1 MICALPEMKQD
12 LLDDAMWREIITRD
26 FYPCG
31 RVWNVLD
38 SSGDKSITLYSHVLN
53 QRKILSMQIATE
65 LEKEQKEQ
73 RMMKARERLRVL
85 FLIVNILLSWLSLP
99 YLGVLQILFLLLFYE
114 SIIRSLTVTLIPLIL
129 ILLILIAD
137 VLLNFCAWLVSQLN
151 IERSVFSHQWENM
164 GFTFV
169 KFTYEELY
177 QERKRSFFYIFA
189 LFLSLFCF
197 ALFVG
202 LRTDHWIRW
211 PWPCVFVPFWI
222 AIALVFQTVPV
233 RSWSKPAA
241 HLYLC
246 LLFLFGIPLLLFSVL
261 LVVKLQ
267 WLHSLY
273 FVIVFIPLWIMDLML
288 TILVLGPTIVEFVQ
302 QSIMR
307 NIRGIMDTLDLLC
320 FYSFIIFPK
329 IIYELIFSL
338 KDFFSQL
345 SYSLSCIPLFIMMV
359 YVCVIT
365 TSVCIDSFSF
375 HHRVFSF
382 YFDK

>member
-1 MICALPEMKQD
+1 M
-12 LLDDAMWREIITRD
+12 
-26 FYPCG
+26 
-31 RVWNVLD
+31 
-38 SSGDKSITLYSHVLN
+38 
-53 QRKILSMQIATE
+53 
-65 LEKEQKEQ
+65 
-73 RMMKARERLRVL
+73 
-85 FLIVNILLSWLSLP
+85 
-99 YLGVLQILFLLLFYE
+99 
-114 SIIRSLTVTLIPLIL
+114 
-129 ILLILIAD
+129 
-137 VLLNFCAWLVSQLN
+137 LLNFCAWLVSQLN

-202 LRTDHWIRW
+202 LRTDHCCRRAVRSAVGIRW

-233 RSWSKPAA
+233 RSWSKPCGWGVVVTRSAA

-273 FVIVFIPLWIMDLML
+273 FVVVFIPLWIMDCGDAGCTSDVVML

-307 NIRGIMDTLDLLC
+307 NIRGIMDVENGGRFDSQTLDLLC
-320 FYSFIIFPK
+320 FYAFIIFPK

-359 YVCVIT
+359 RALSLPHGQVYVCVIT